1 MSERLQLTLRA
12 SDNNPTIY
20 PSVKMKGKCNAMAT
34 NDIPRR
40 EPNPKRPAGGK
51 RRPIRPREIHTAD
64 WSEVP
69 NQAIRDVV
77 VAITNAGA
85 AIMFGRTS
93 DKGAFSITVLDG
105 DERIREWPHTAEECE
120 STIRW
125 LLDMFATD

>member
-1 MSERLQLTLRA
+1 
-12 SDNNPTIY
+12 
-20 PSVKMKGKCNAMAT
+20 MAT

-40 EPNPKRPAGGK
+40 EPNPKRPGGSK
-51 RRPIRPREIHTAD
+51 QRPIRPREIHTAD
-64 WSEVP
+64 WSEVQ

-77 VAITNAGA
+77 VAVTHAGA

-105 DERIREWPHTAEECE
+105 DERIREWPHTVEECE